1 MNTLKR
7 YLAIFMTLTA
17 LATSMVIPA
26 AHSYVYD
33 WDIQTNS
40 VYYEYDFGIDIKV
53 NETIDNSIKKDVKLT
68 NTGKSNVFAKAM
80 IVFTPINKDGEVLTD
95 KLVDMENDVTLE
107 LNQEAL
113 ENGSWIAVNGTIAD
127 RNKAASG
134 MSGTNFYPLVFIWN
148 KALTPSENTQNTQNL
163 INSVKVNT
171 EAYNVRVDIITDA
184 IYEGEVQT
192 WCDIYG
198 LNWDSNAMT
207 LTKKA

>member
-1 MNTLKR
+1 
-7 YLAIFMTLTA
+7 
-17 LATSMVIPA
+17 
-26 AHSYVYD
+26 
-33 WDIQTNS
+33 
-40 VYYEYDFGIDIKV
+40 
-53 NETIDNSIKKDVKLT
+53 
-68 NTGKSNVFAKAM
+68 
-80 IVFTPINKDGEVLTD
+80 
-95 KLVDMENDVTLE
+95 
-107 LNQEAL
+107 
-113 ENGSWIAVNGTIAD
+113 
-127 RNKAASG
+127 

-148 KALTPSENTQNTQNL
+148 KALTPSENTQNL

>member
-17 LATSMVIPA
+17 LVTSMVIPA

-53 NETIDNSIKKDVKLT
+53 DETIDNSIKKDVKLT

-80 IVFTPINKDGEVLTD
+80 IVFTPINEKGEVLTD

-148 KALTPSENTQNTQNL
+148 KALTPSENTQNL

-198 LNWDSNAMT
+198 LNWDSSAMT

>member
-53 NETIDNSIKKDVKLT
+53 NEIIDNSIKKDVKLT

-95 KLVDMENDVTLE
+95 KLVDMENDITLE

-148 KALTPSENTQNTQNL
+148 KALTPSENTQNL

>member
-68 NTGKSNVFAKAM
+68 NIGKSNVFAKAM
-80 IVFTPINKDGEVLTD
+80 IVFTPINKDGDVLTD

-148 KALTPSENTQNTQNL
+148 KALTPSENTQNL

>member
-148 KALTPSENTQNTQNL
+148 KALTPSENTQNL

-184 IYEGEVQT
+184 IYEGEVQI

-198 LNWDSNAMT
+198 LNWDQYART

>member
-53 NETIDNSIKKDVKLT
+53 NETIDKSIKKNVKLT

-80 IVFTPINKDGEVLTD
+80 IVFTPINNKDGKVLTD

-148 KALTPSENTQNTQNL
+148 KALTPSENTQNL

-198 LNWDSNAMT
+198 LNWDSNART

>member
-17 LATSMVIPA
+17 LATSIVIPA

-148 KALTPSENTQNTQNL
+148 KALTPSENTQNL

>member
-53 NETIDNSIKKDVKLT
+53 DETIDGATKKDVKLI

-80 IVFTPINKDGEVLTD
+80 IVFTPINEDGEVLTD

-127 RNKAASG
+127 RNKATSG

-148 KALTPSENTQNTQNL
+148 KALTPSENTQNL

-171 EAYNVRVDIITDA
+171 EDYNIRVDIITDA

-192 WCDIYG
+192 WRDIYG

>member
-53 NETIDNSIKKDVKLT
+53 NETIDNSIKKNVKLT

-148 KALTPSENTQNTQNL
+148 KALTPSENTQNL

>member
-80 IVFTPINKDGEVLTD
+80 IVFTPINEKGEVLTD

-148 KALTPSENTQNTQNL
+148 KALTPSENTQNL

-198 LNWDSNAMT
+198 LNWDSSAMT

>member
-95 KLVDMENDVTLE
+95 KLVDVENDVTLE

-148 KALTPSENTQNTQNL
+148 KALTPSENTQNL

>member
-148 KALTPSENTQNTQNL
+148 KALTPSENTQNL

-192 WCDIYG
+192 WCGIYG

>member
-95 KLVDMENDVTLE
+95 KLVDIENDVTLE

-148 KALTPSENTQNTQNL
+148 KALTPSENTQNL

-192 WCDIYG
+192 WCNIYG

-207 LTKKA
+207 LTKKT

>member
-53 NETIDNSIKKDVKLT
+53 NEIIDNSIKKDVKLT

-148 KALTPSENTQNTQNL
+148 KALTPSENTQNL

-192 WCDIYG
+192 WCGIYG
-198 LNWDSNAMT
+198 LNWDQEART

>member
-148 KALTPSENTQNTQNL
+148 KALTPSENTQNL
-163 INSVKVNT
+163 INSVKINT

>member
-148 KALTPSENTQNTQNL
+148 KALTPSENTQNL

-184 IYEGEVQT
+184 IYEGEVQI

-198 LNWDSNAMT
+198 LNWDSNVMT

>member
-53 NETIDNSIKKDVKLT
+53 DETIDGATKKDVKLT
-68 NTGKSNVFAKAM
+68 NPGKSNVFAKAM
-80 IVFTPINKDGEVLTD
+80 IVFTPINEDGEVLTD

-127 RNKAASG
+127 RNKATSG

-148 KALTPSENTQNTQNL
+148 KALTPSENTQNL

-171 EAYNVRVDIITDA
+171 EDYNVRVDIITDA

>member
-80 IVFTPINKDGEVLTD
+80 IVFTPINENGEVLTD

-148 KALTPSENTQNTQNL
+148 KALTPSENTQNL

-198 LNWDSNAMT
+198 LNWDQDART

>member
-7 YLAIFMTLTA
+7 YLTIFMTLTA

-53 NETIDNSIKKDVKLT
+53 NETIDNSIKKNVKLT

-148 KALTPSENTQNTQNL
+148 KALTPSENTQNL

>member
-148 KALTPSENTQNTQNL
+148 KALTPSENTQNL

-192 WCDIYG
+192 WCNIYG

>member
-107 LNQEAL
+107 LNQEAF

-148 KALTPSENTQNTQNL
+148 KALTPSENTQNL

-192 WCDIYG
+192 WCNIYG

>member
-17 LATSMVIPA
+17 LATSMVIPV

-148 KALTPSENTQNTQNL
+148 KALTPSENTQNL

>member
-40 VYYEYDFGIDIKV
+40 VYYEHDFGIDIKV
-53 NETIDNSIKKDVKLT
+53 NETIDNSIKKNVKLT

-80 IVFTPINKDGEVLTD
+80 IVFTPINNKDGKVLTD

-148 KALTPSENTQNTQNL
+148 KALTPSENTQNL

-198 LNWDSNAMT
+198 LNWDSNART

>member
-107 LNQEAL
+107 LNQEAF

-148 KALTPSENTQNTQNL
+148 KALTPSENTQNL

>member
-1 MNTLKR
+1 
-7 YLAIFMTLTA
+7 MTLTA

-148 KALTPSENTQNTQNL
+148 KALTPSENTQNL

-171 EAYNVRVDIITDA
+171 EAYNVRVDIIADA

>member
-17 LATSMVIPA
+17 LVTSMVIPA

-95 KLVDMENDVTLE
+95 KLVDIENDVTLE

-148 KALTPSENTQNTQNL
+148 KALTPSENTQNL

>member
-53 NETIDNSIKKDVKLT
+53 NETIDKSIKKNVKLT
-68 NTGKSNVFAKAM
+68 NTGKSNVFVKAM
-80 IVFTPINKDGEVLTD
+80 IVFTPINNKDGKVLTD
-95 KLVDMENDVTLE
+95 KLVDMENDVTLA

-148 KALTPSENTQNTQNL
+148 KALTPSENTQNL

>member
-80 IVFTPINKDGEVLTD
+80 IVFTPINKDGDVLTD

-148 KALTPSENTQNTQNL
+148 KALTPSENTQNL

>member
-17 LATSMVIPA
+17 LVTSMVIPA

-53 NETIDNSIKKDVKLT
+53 DETIDNSIKKDVKLT

-80 IVFTPINKDGEVLTD
+80 IVFTPINENGEVLTD

-148 KALTPSENTQNTQNL
+148 KPLTPSENTQNL

-171 EAYNVRVDIITDA
+171 KNYNVRVDIITDA
-184 IYEGEVQT
+184 IYEGEIQT
-192 WCDIYG
+192 WCNIYG
-198 LNWDSNAMT
+198 LNWDQDART

>member
-7 YLAIFMTLTA
+7 YLAIFMMLTA

-53 NETIDNSIKKDVKLT
+53 DETIDGATKKDVKLT

-80 IVFTPINKDGEVLTD
+80 IVFTPINEDGEVLTD

-113 ENGSWIAVNGTIAD
+113 ENGSWIAINGTIAD
-127 RNKAASG
+127 RNKATSG

-148 KALTPSENTQNTQNL
+148 KALTPSENTQNL

-171 EAYNVRVDIITDA
+171 EDYNVRVDIITDA

-207 LTKKA
+207 LTKKV

>member
-17 LATSMVIPA
+17 LVTSMVIPA

-53 NETIDNSIKKDVKLT
+53 DETIDNSIKKDVKLT

-80 IVFTPINKDGEVLTD
+80 IVFTPINEKGEVLTD

-148 KALTPSENTQNTQNL
+148 KALTPSENTQNL

-198 LNWDSNAMT
+198 LNWDSSAMT
-207 LTKKA
+207 LTKKT

>member
-33 WDIQTNS
+33 WDIQMNS

-53 NETIDNSIKKDVKLT
+53 NETIDNSIKKNVKLT

-80 IVFTPINKDGEVLTD
+80 IVFTPINNKDGKVLTD
-95 KLVDMENDVTLE
+95 KLVDMENYVTLE

-148 KALTPSENTQNTQNL
+148 KALTPSENTQNL

-192 WCDIYG
+192 WCNIYG
-198 LNWDSNAMT
+198 LNWDSNART

>member
-80 IVFTPINKDGEVLTD
+80 IVFTPINENGEVLTD

-148 KALTPSENTQNTQNL
+148 KALTPSENTQNL

-171 EAYNVRVDIITDA
+171 KNYNVRVDIITDA

-192 WCDIYG
+192 WCNIYG
-198 LNWDSNAMT
+198 INWDQEART

>member
-53 NETIDNSIKKDVKLT
+53 NETIDNSIKKNVKLT

-80 IVFTPINKDGEVLTD
+80 IVFTPINNKDGKVLTD

-148 KALTPSENTQNTQNL
+148 KALTPSENTQNL

-184 IYEGEVQT
+184 IYEGEAQT
-192 WCDIYG
+192 WCNIYG

>member
-148 KALTPSENTQNTQNL
+148 KALTPSENTQNL

>member
-53 NETIDNSIKKDVKLT
+53 NETIDNSIKKNVKLT

-80 IVFTPINKDGEVLTD
+80 IVFTPINNKDGKVLTD
-95 KLVDMENDVTLE
+95 KLVDMENYVTLE

-148 KALTPSENTQNTQNL
+148 KALTPSENTQNL

-192 WCDIYG
+192 WCNIYG
-198 LNWDSNAMT
+198 LNWDSNART

>member
-53 NETIDNSIKKDVKLT
+53 NEIIDNSIKKDVKLT

-148 KALTPSENTQNTQNL
+148 KALTPSENTQNL

-171 EAYNVRVDIITDA
+171 EAYNVRVDIVTDA

>member
-148 KALTPSENTQNTQNL
+148 KALTPSKNTQNL

-171 EAYNVRVDIITDA
+171 KNYNVRVDIITDA

-192 WCDIYG
+192 WCNIYG
-198 LNWDSNAMT
+198 INWDQEART

>member
-53 NETIDNSIKKDVKLT
+53 NEIIDNSIKKDVKLT

-148 KALTPSENTQNTQNL
+148 KALTPSENTQNL